1 MDLIQ
6 KINGLEKENHRL
18 EVENAAQY
26 EEFLKMLT
34 LTEDFMRENS
44 RLEFK
49 VQILTENK
57 ENTSPE
63 LEKLIDQRIE
73 LDLERSKLEST
84 KKMILDG
91 DAITRF
97 GRELEKRYCWKLR
110 CTLLS
115 HCAFRLIEI
124 NVRLRFIDFQLQR
137 QFLIAS
143 GLRKFRTVSNP
154 RIS

>member
-97 GRELEKRYCWKLR
+97 GRELEKRYC
-110 CTLLS
+110 
-115 HCAFRLIEI
+115 
-124 NVRLRFIDFQLQR
+124 
-137 QFLIAS
+137 
-143 GLRKFRTVSNP
+143 
-154 RIS
+154 